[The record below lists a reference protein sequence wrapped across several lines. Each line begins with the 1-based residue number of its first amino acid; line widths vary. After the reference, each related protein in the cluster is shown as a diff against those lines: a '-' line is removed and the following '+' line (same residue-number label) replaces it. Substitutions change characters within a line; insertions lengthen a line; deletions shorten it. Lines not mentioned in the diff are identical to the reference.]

1 MPGRHNAVM
10 LNAFQHPPR
19 RVRTPILLAAPPAAW
34 WILNQV
40 QDDDASTLSGTGT
53 RA

>member
-1 MPGRHNAVM
+1 MRARHNAVM
-10 LNAFQHPPR
+10 LNAVQHPPR
-19 RVRTPILLAAPPAAW
+19 RARTTILLAAPPAAR

-40 QDDDASTLSGTGT
+40 QDDGALTLSGTGT